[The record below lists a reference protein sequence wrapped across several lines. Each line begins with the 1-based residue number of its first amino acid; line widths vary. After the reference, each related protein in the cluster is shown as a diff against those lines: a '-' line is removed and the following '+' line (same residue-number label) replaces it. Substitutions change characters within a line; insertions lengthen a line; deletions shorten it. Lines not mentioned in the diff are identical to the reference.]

1 MPEVAVDVE
10 RLTARAAVHA
20 AVTSLATSFQRC
32 GTSRKASA
40 LQCAAGLQGA

>member
-1 MPEVAVDVE
+1 MPEVAVDGE

-32 GTSRKASA
+32 GTPPKTSA
-40 LQCAAGLQGA
+40 LQCAAGLQDA